1 MASIEREVEN
11 ALIAAINSVAG
22 LSYYTS
28 ERSTA
33 RSLPFVSAKASLGNE
48 QLGTFTGIF
57 NVSAVLSYNQRADS
71 VSRQA
76 FDAKFQQIVG
86 KLYQDPNL
94 AVVLTTA
101 SNITIYNA
109 KMTSES
115 PQIVARNRTWS
126 KEITLDIMATAKK

>member
-11 ALIAAINSVAG
+11 ALISAINSVAG

-76 FDAKFQQIVG
+76 FDAKFQQIVS
-86 KLYQDPNL
+86 KLYQDPSL